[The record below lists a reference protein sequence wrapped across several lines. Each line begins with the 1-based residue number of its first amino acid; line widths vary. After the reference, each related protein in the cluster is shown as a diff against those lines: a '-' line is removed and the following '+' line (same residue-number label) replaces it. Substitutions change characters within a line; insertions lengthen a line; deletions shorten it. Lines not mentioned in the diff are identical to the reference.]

1 MNPEVTSVIAVGAAA
16 AAVWLGVAP
25 HRLRPRGDPPWR
37 RAAPLLRL
45 VAGRF
50 RSVTVRA
57 RDAEVARALPAVCTL
72 LAVCLEA
79 GLPLRNAVDA
89 VAEAEEGPT
98 AAALRRLAAEIRL
111 GVPERDAWTE
121 LGERQPALAG
131 LVRELRHASG
141 TGVALAPV
149 LRQHAREA
157 RAACHASA
165 QARARRAGV
174 STVLPLTVC
183 FLPAF
188 LLVGVVPVVGGV
200 LARLFG

>member
-1 MNPEVTSVIAVGAAA
+1 MSPAILPAIAAGAAA
-16 AAVWLGVAP
+16 AAVWLVITP

-37 RAAPLLRL
+37 RAAPLTRL
-45 VAGRF
+45 VAGRV
-50 RSVTVRA
+50 RSAEARR
-57 RDAEVARALPAVCTL
+57 RDAAMLRALPGACTL

-89 VAEAEEGPT
+89 VAEAADGPS
-98 AAALRRLAAEIRL
+98 AEALRRLAAEIRL
-111 GVPERDAWTE
+111 GVPERDAWAE
-121 LGERQPALAG
+121 LGERHPALAG
-131 LVRELRHASG
+131 LARELRHVSG
-141 TGVALAPV
+141 TGIALAPV

-157 RAACHASA
+157 RAACHAAA